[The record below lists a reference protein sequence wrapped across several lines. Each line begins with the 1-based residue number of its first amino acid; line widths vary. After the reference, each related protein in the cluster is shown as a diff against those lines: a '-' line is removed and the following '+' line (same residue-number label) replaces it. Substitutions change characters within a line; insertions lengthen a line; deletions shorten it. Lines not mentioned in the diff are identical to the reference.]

1 MWQWVRLG
9 SIIYILK
16 SNSLFQR
23 TTGLVLPL
31 FLSNLVLMLLVPHS
45 ESPGST
51 WVLQPQQVGSVPS
64 PAPASFF
71 LAGEPSQHP
80 GECPLQA
87 GRIWKCRDISDSGA
101 TCLITHAGQSWV
113 LSMQFLRGS
122 PVGLSPIIH
131 DETDPWVC
139 LQELF
144 PLPRLTPK
152 NHLPRRM
159 PASKAG
165 SQALLLEKPR
175 LWYLLSCRKDVGSLY
190 NVTYDIKLN

>member
-9 SIIYILK
+9 SITYILNK
-16 SNSLFQR
+16 TACFKGPLIWCFLCFY
-23 TTGLVLPL
+23 TTGYWCCLCLTLNPKG
-31 FLSNLVLMLLVPHS
+31 PS
-45 ESPGST
+45 EFCSRSGQCPISST
-51 WVLQPQQVGSVPS
+51 CIFFPCRR
-64 PAPASFF
+64 AFPAS
-71 LAGEPSQHP
+71 

-87 GRIWKCRDISDSGA
+87 GGIWKCRDISNSGA

-131 DETDPWVC
+131 DETHPWVC
-139 LQELF
+139 LQWLF

-152 NHLPRRM
+152 NHLPRRL
-159 PASKAG
+159 PAPKAG

-175 LWYLLSCRKDVGSLY
+175 LWYLLRCRKYGGSVY
-190 NVTYDIKLN
+190 NITYDIKLN